1 MLMLNRK
8 RTTGKKRSL
17 WLAFFILITLIVP
30 GCQSSDTPTVAQ
42 KMELVEEIKDF
53 EQKLGFRSTEN
64 FKTYSDETEAYPY
77 YFYTSVTELPYS
89 LGDPRLQFG
98 SGTPARGT
106 LDSEKYDIYFY
117 DIPVIAGIG
126 TPVTKSLIRGPV
138 STFIRLIFHEDWHEQ
153 IDLPLGIEEPSAEV
167 ISYIAAIQFAR
178 EELGEDSAVYFY
190 LRLYFSNRF
199 REGRI
204 YEKYYNQL
212 SALYERFH
220 SGLISEA
227 ATLDEKAELFASL
240 GDELEYVWGGKP
252 DQLNNAFVAYQMTY
266 LRHIA
271 TMYQVYSANDF
282 DLAKTVAIFQAMPK
296 QGDSFDSLDKIM
308 DIEKQVIDYL
318 KKNL

>member
-1 MLMLNRK
+1 MMINRK
-8 RTTGKKRSL
+8 RTIGKQRSL
-17 WLAFFILITLIVP
+17 LLTFIILITLIAP
-30 GCQSSDTPTVAQ
+30 GCQPSDTPTVEQ

-53 EQKLGFRSTEN
+53 EKKLGFSSTEN
-64 FKTYSDETEAYPY
+64 FKTYADETEAYPY

-98 SGTPARGT
+98 SGTP
-106 LDSEKYDIYFY
+106 DSAMVDSRKYDIYFY

-153 IDLPLGIEEPSAEV
+153 IDLPLGIEEPSGEV
-167 ISYIAAIQFAR
+167 ISYLAAIQFAK
-178 EELGEDSAVYFY
+178 ENLGEDSAVHFY

-212 SALYERFH
+212 SALYDRFH
-220 SGLISEA
+220 NGQISEV
-227 ATLDEKAELFASL
+227 ATLDVKAELFASL
-240 GDELEYVWGGKP
+240 GDELHYVWGDKP

-266 LRHIA
+266 IRHIA
-271 TMYQVYSANDF
+271 TMYQVYSVNDF

-308 DIEKQVIDYL
+308 DIEKQVIDFL